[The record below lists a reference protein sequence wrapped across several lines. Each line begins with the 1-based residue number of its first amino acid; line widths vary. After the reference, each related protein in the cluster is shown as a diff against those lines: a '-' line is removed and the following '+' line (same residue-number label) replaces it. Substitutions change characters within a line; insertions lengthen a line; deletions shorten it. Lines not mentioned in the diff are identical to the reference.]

1 MNECK
6 ECRKKVMS
14 SKIVGGN
21 DENISYNTRVSLKRK
36 QALLRSNLPA
46 IRFTTE
52 NIALTKSRG
61 FFLLY
66 SL

>member
-1 MNECK
+1 
-6 ECRKKVMS
+6 MS

-46 IRFTTE
+46 IRFITE